1 MLKGESLLMA
11 GGATRK
17 DTAVAEWFAKREAF
31 PAVTDVNEPGAADV
45 TVTIHPAIEDVE
57 NDTRENLEAESK

>member
-1 MLKGESLLMA
+1 MLKGKSLLKA

-17 DTAVAEWFAKREAF
+17 DTAVAEWLAKWEAF
-31 PAVTDVNEPGAADV
+31 PAATDVNEPGAADV

-57 NDTRENLEAESK
+57 NDTKEKLEAKSK